1 MQKITS
7 YEIIQASTSWE
18 LQKNVVEYMKFGWQP
33 QGGLCYAEGD
43 FYQVIVKYEVEELQS
58 DN

>member
-1 MQKITS
+1 MQKIAK
-7 YEIIQASTSWE
+7 YDIIQYSTSWQ
-18 LQKNVVEYMKFGWQP
+18 LQKAVVEYMKLGWQP